1 MPYPTASCF
10 TSSNKPLQEAT
21 VKAGKPTRIDDY
33 DAVHS
38 IANAYRAAALK
49 QFKDHPEQAELLR
62 STRGTKIAYTLHL
75 YVPNYSKCVI
85 LKLKSSEDAAAK
97 PAASQTPTP
106 GNLEAGEATKPL
118 ETPEGAS
125 ASPNGC

>member
-1 MPYPTASCF
+1 MPYPTPSCF

-21 VKAGKPTRIDDY
+21 VKAKNPTRIDDY
-33 DAVHS
+33 DGVHS

-49 QFKDHPEQAELLR
+49 QFNGNPELLR

-85 LKLKSSEDAAAK
+85 LKLKSFEDAAANK

-118 ETPEGAS
+118 ETPVGAS
-125 ASPNGC
+125 ASPNGY